1 MRLWLRFALFF
12 LSIFRCV
19 VLNAKEAEDRF
30 ILNVHSKKHVNLIKN
45 ISSKEF
51 DSRRN
56 KIAAKFNSIYF
67 NEGSSESAYLAAGSV
82 VDVISQSNSISTANI
97 SNSILVSVV
106 RWKMFSIFCIFWC
119 LVRRKNVSQLKISS
133 V

>member
-1 MRLWLRFALFF
+1 M
-12 LSIFRCV
+12 

-56 KIAAKFNSIYF
+56 KIATKFNSIYF

-106 RWKMFSIFCIFWC
+106 RWKMFSIFCSFWC